1 MVDVHRS
8 NSLFA
13 QYCREN
19 WRIFSKDF
27 NETKAT
33 WAKSFKS
40 NKLDFGTFCAY
51 SISNKKGAP
60 VKPVL
65 LFSNLGKF
73 ISMGLWLALSGALAG
88 VGPAVSQESDSP
100 RFAAH
105 PELADYLAWGAVN
118 NPAVARA
125 AGRADALWGTAQA
138 AGALPDLKFG
148 WGEMIVPVETRTGPQ
163 QRVFSLSQS
172 IPWFGTLGLKE
183 SEIAA
188 RAEAA
193 QEGTRVQ
200 LLKVH
205 REIRAAWYELAYLQ
219 GASRIITG
227 NLELAKQTETASR
240 SAYEAGSGSFADVL
254 TAEIDREKLQ
264 TRLASLE
271 DRQRPA
277 AANLNLASGLEVGRA
292 VPDIPSGSMVP
303 DGVALP
309 AEKALW
315 NLLQEHNPEL
325 TALRLEMESR
335 RQGVDLAGKA
345 GYPDLTL
352 GVDYIMTGDAR
363 LDGVPDSG
371 QDPVIA
377 RVGVSIPLWG
387 GKAGA
392 QKEASAGWLRS
403 ASADLSDARLRLNT
417 RFENALFAWRE
428 SGRNTELYGQ
438 VLLDSGRQALEVT
451 AARYRSGQASYVEM
465 VAARQTLL
473 GLELANLRAQT
484 DRALALNELTT
495 LLGITPE
502 ELLARSAS
510 VDMGDSEKRMVK
522 KS

>member
-1 MVDVHRS
+1 
-8 NSLFA
+8 
-13 QYCREN
+13 
-19 WRIFSKDF
+19 
-27 NETKAT
+27 
-33 WAKSFKS
+33 
-40 NKLDFGTFCAY
+40 
-51 SISNKKGAP
+51 
-60 VKPVL
+60 VKP
-65 LFSNLGKF
+65 LFPFANIGNSIFL
-73 ISMGLWLALSGALAG
+73 SLWLVVAGALAG
-88 VGPAVSQESDSP
+88 VGPAVSQGSDSP

-105 PELADYLAWGAVN
+105 PELTDYLAWAEMN

-125 AGRADALWGTAQA
+125 EGRADALWGTAQA

-148 WGEMIVPVETRTGPQ
+148 WGEMIVPVETRVGPQ

-183 SEIAA
+183 AEVAA

-193 QEGTRVQ
+193 QEGARVQ

-205 REIRAAWYELAYLQ
+205 RDIRAAWYELAYLQ
-219 GASRIITG
+219 GAIRIITG
-227 NLELAKQTETASR
+227 NLDLAKQTETAAR

-254 TAEIDREKLQ
+254 TAQIDREKLQ
-264 TRLASLE
+264 TRLAGLT

-277 AANLNLASGLEVGRA
+277 AANLNLASGLEAGRP
-292 VPDIPSGSMVP
+292 VPDIPTGSMIPV
-303 DGVALP
+303 GVALP
-309 AEKALW
+309 AEETLW
-315 NLLQEHNPEL
+315 TLLQEHNPEL

-345 GYPDLTL
+345 GYPDLML

-363 LDGVPDSG
+363 VGGVPDSG

-387 GKAGA
+387 GKAKG
-392 QKEASAGWLRS
+392 QKEASVGWLRS

-451 AARYRSGQASYVEM
+451 AARYRSGQASYVDM
-465 VAARQTLL
+465 VTARQTLL

-502 ELLARSAS
+502 ELLARNARAEQ
-510 VDMGDSEKRMVK
+510 G
-522 KS
+522 

>member
-1 MVDVHRS
+1 M
-8 NSLFA
+8 
-13 QYCREN
+13 
-19 WRIFSKDF
+19 
-27 NETKAT
+27 
-33 WAKSFKS
+33 
-40 NKLDFGTFCAY
+40 
-51 SISNKKGAP
+51 
-60 VKPVL
+60 KPL
-65 LFSNLGKF
+65 IPFSNLGNSVF
-73 ISMGLWLALSGALAG
+73 ISLWLVFAGALAG
-88 VGPAVSQESDSP
+88 AGPAVSQESDSP
-100 RFAAH
+100 RFPNH
-105 PELADYLAWGAVN
+105 PELPDYLAWAAMN

-125 AGRADALWGTAQA
+125 TGRADALRGTARA

-183 SEIAA
+183 SEIEA

-193 QEGTRVQ
+193 QEGARVQ
-200 LLKVH
+200 LLRVH
-205 REIRAAWYELAYLQ
+205 QEIRAAWYELAYLQ
-219 GASRIITG
+219 GAIRIITG
-227 NLELAKQTETASR
+227 NLDLAKQIETASR
-240 SAYEAGSGSFADVL
+240 SAYEAGPGSFADVL

-264 TRLASLE
+264 TRLAGLA
-271 DRQRPA
+271 DRRRPA
-277 AANLNLASGLEVGRA
+277 AAILNLASGLEAGRV
-292 VPDIPSGSMVP
+292 VPDIPSISMIP
-303 DGVALP
+303 AGVSLP
-309 AEKALW
+309 AGEILW
-315 NLLQEHNPEL
+315 TLLQEHNPEL

-363 LDGVPDSG
+363 IDGVPDSG

-502 ELLARSAS
+502 ELLARSTP
-510 VDMGDSEKRMVK
+510 DQG
-522 KS
+522 

>member
-1 MVDVHRS
+1 MKP
-8 NSLFA
+8 LFP
-13 QYCREN
+13 
-19 WRIFSKDF
+19 FSKPR
-27 NETKAT
+27 N
-33 WAKSFKS
+33 
-40 NKLDFGTFCAY
+40 
-51 SISNKKGAP
+51 SIVIN
-60 VKPVL
+60 
-65 LFSNLGKF
+65 
-73 ISMGLWLALSGALAG
+73 LWLVSACVLAG
-88 VGPAVSQESDSP
+88 VGPTLSQESDSP
-100 RFAAH
+100 LFSAH
-105 PELADYLAWGAVN
+105 PELADYLAWAEMN

-125 AGRADALWGTAQA
+125 AGRADALRSTAQA

-148 WGEMIVPVETRTGPQ
+148 WGEMIVPVETRVGPQ

-183 SEIAA
+183 AEVAS

-193 QEGTRVQ
+193 REGARVQ
-200 LLKVH
+200 LLKV
-205 REIRAAWYELAYLQ
+205 RRDIRAAWYELAYLQ
-219 GASRIITG
+219 GAIRIITG
-227 NLELAKQTETASR
+227 NLDLAKQTETASR

-264 TRLASLE
+264 TRLAGLA

-292 VPDIPSGSMVP
+292 VPDIPSGSMIPV
-303 DGVALP
+303 GVSLP
-309 AEKALW
+309 SEVELW
-315 NLLQEHNPEL
+315 TLLQEHNPEL
-325 TALRLEMESR
+325 KALRLEMESR

-345 GYPDLTL
+345 GYPDLTF
-352 GVDYIMTGDAR
+352 GVDYIMTGEAR
-363 LDGVPDSG
+363 VDGVPDSG

-403 ASADLSDARLRLNT
+403 ASADLADARLRLNT

-451 AARYRSGQASYVEM
+451 AARYRSGQASYVDM
-465 VAARQTLL
+465 VTARQTLL

-502 ELLARSAS
+502 ELLARSR
-510 VDMGDSEKRMVK
+510 KRTVK

>member
-1 MVDVHRS
+1 VKPL
-8 NSLFA
+8 SLFS
-13 QYCREN
+13 Y
-19 WRIFSKDF
+19 
-27 NETKAT
+27 
-33 WAKSFKS
+33 
-40 NKLDFGTFCAY
+40 
-51 SISNKKGAP
+51 
-60 VKPVL
+60 
-65 LFSNLGKF
+65 LGKSIF
-73 ISMGLWLALSGALAG
+73 LSLGLVLAGALAG
-88 VGPAVSQESDSP
+88 VGPAVSQEPDSV
-100 RFAAH
+100 RFPTH
-105 PELADYLAWGAVN
+105 PQLADYLAWAEMN

-125 AGRADALWGTAQA
+125 AGRADALRGAAQA

-148 WGEMIVPVETRTGPQ
+148 WGEMIVPVETRVGPQ

-172 IPWFGTLGLKE
+172 IPWFGTLGLKKAE
-183 SEIAA
+183 VAA

-193 QEGTRVQ
+193 QEGARVQ
-200 LLKVH
+200 LLTV
-205 REIRAAWYELAYLQ
+205 RRDIRAAWYELAYLQ
-219 GASRIITG
+219 GAIRIITG
-227 NLELAKQTETASR
+227 NLDLAKQTETASR

-264 TRLASLE
+264 TRLAGLA

-277 AANLNLASGLEVGRA
+277 ASRLNLASGLEARRA
-292 VPDIPSGSMVP
+292 VPDIPSESMIP
-303 DGVALP
+303 TGVSLP
-309 AEKALW
+309 AEEALW
-315 NLLQEHNPEL
+315 TLLQENNPEL

-363 LDGVPDSG
+363 VDGVPDSG

-403 ASADLSDARLRLNT
+403 ASADLADARLRLNT

-451 AARYRSGQASYVEM
+451 AASYRSGQASYVEM
-465 VAARQTLL
+465 LTARQTLL

-502 ELLARSAS
+502 ELLARSAPT
-510 VDMGDSEKRMVK
+510 DQG
-522 KS
+522 

>member
-1 MVDVHRS
+1 
-8 NSLFA
+8 
-13 QYCREN
+13 
-19 WRIFSKDF
+19 
-27 NETKAT
+27 
-33 WAKSFKS
+33 
-40 NKLDFGTFCAY
+40 
-51 SISNKKGAP
+51 
-60 VKPVL
+60 VKPL
-65 LFSNLGKF
+65 FPFSNIGNF
-73 ISMGLWLALSGALAG
+73 IFLSLWLVVAGALAG
-88 VGPAVSQESDSP
+88 VGPAVSQGSDSP
-100 RFAAH
+100 RFAAQ
-105 PELADYLAWGAVN
+105 PELPDYLAWAEMN

-125 AGRADALWGTAQA
+125 AGRADALRGTAQA

-148 WGEMIVPVETRTGPQ
+148 WGEMIVPVETRVGPQ

-172 IPWFGTLGLKE
+172 VPWFGTLGLKE
-183 SEIAA
+183 AEVAA

-193 QEGTRVQ
+193 QEGVRVQ

-205 REIRAAWYELAYLQ
+205 RDIRAAWYELAYLQ
-219 GASRIITG
+219 GAIRIITG
-227 NLELAKQTETASR
+227 NLGLAKQIETAAR

-254 TAEIDREKLQ
+254 TAQIDREKLQ
-264 TRLASLE
+264 TRLAGLT

-292 VPDIPSGSMVP
+292 VPDIPSGSMIPV
-303 DGVALP
+303 GVALP
-309 AEKALW
+309 AEETLW
-315 NLLQEHNPEL
+315 TLLQEHNPEL

-345 GYPDLTL
+345 GYPDLIL

-363 LDGVPDSG
+363 VGGVPDSG

-387 GKAGA
+387 GKAKG
-392 QKEASAGWLRS
+392 QKEASVGWLRS

-451 AARYRSGQASYVEM
+451 AARYRSGQASYVDM
-465 VAARQTLL
+465 VTARQTLL

-502 ELLARSAS
+502 ELLARNAHAEQ
-510 VDMGDSEKRMVK
+510 G
-522 KS
+522 